1 MKKILSL
8 SVALIC
14 ATGVLFTGC
23 GYDDSSNDLSKVN
36 IDKYVTSIGDYKN
49 ISIEVEPCQVVT
61 DDDVQQYVD
70 YIMSSRVTYEASDK
84 QEVETGD
91 SVNID
96 YVGTKD
102 GVAFEGGTAN
112 GYDLMIGSGTF
123 IPGFE
128 DGLIGHKVGE
138 EVALDLTFPEDYSN
152 KDLAGAAVVFTVK
165 INHIN
170 QQVVPNLDDEFV
182 KSLSLEGV
190 SNVDEYRAFLKKDLT
205 DSANETYEAAKRDAA
220 QEKIVS
226 ESTFADITGLGI
238 YQFYVDEVK
247 KQTETLAKT
256 YGVTI
261 DDVVNTIY
269 GSDYSKFEEQVA
281 EDAEKIVKAVL
292 VCEKIARLEKIKI
305 TQDELESRMAQ
316 DAADYGYASVEDFKA
331 QVPEEDYRN
340 YLMQSDVMDLVIEN
354 ATVTEKEATE
364 E

>member
-1 MKKILSL
+1 
-8 SVALIC
+8 
-14 ATGVLFTGC
+14 
-23 GYDDSSNDLSKVN
+23 
-36 IDKYVTSIGDYKN
+36 
-49 ISIEVEPCQVVT
+49 
-61 DDDVQQYVD
+61 
-70 YIMSSRVTYEASDK
+70 
-84 QEVETGD
+84 
-91 SVNID
+91 
-96 YVGTKD
+96 
-102 GVAFEGGTAN
+102 
-112 GYDLMIGSGTF
+112 MIGSGTF
-123 IPGFE
+123 LPGFE

-138 EVALDLTFPEDYSN
+138 EVALDLTFPEDYGN

-281 EDAEKIVKAVL
+281 EDAEKIVKAAL
-292 VCEKIARLEKIKI
+292 ACEKIARLEKIKI
-305 TQDELESRMAQ
+305 TKDELESRMAQ